1 MITKRDILDT
11 YLPLLDASYA
21 RAHGVDK
28 PTLPA
33 SVEIVGHIE
42 AVATR
47 SQKPETVD
55 MRAAQAVT
63 NPERFGFVAL
73 DRASGGAVVS
83 FRGTMTP
90 EEWVKDFTAIS
101 QPFDALPGFGFV
113 HLGFE
118 QMWDRVQR
126 SVKSGLS
133 LIPNGSRITF
143 VGHSLGGAMAVLG
156 AADIAVTFGQC
167 RGLQVEC
174 FTVGSPRPGGI
185 RFAWNF
191 ARAVPKYMRFT
202 NDKDPVPR
210 VAPVFFPPVW
220 QHPANA
226 VKVKGVGGTN
236 PHSLLAYRD
245 GIQKLQ
251 GLA

>member
-1 MITKRDILDT
+1 VITKRDILDT
-11 YLPLLDASYA
+11 YLPLLEGSYA
-21 RAHGVDK
+21 RAHGVEK
-28 PTLPA
+28 PTLPGP
-33 SVEIVGHIE
+33 VEIVGHIE
-42 AVATR
+42 AVAAR
-47 SQKPETVD
+47 SAKPETVD
-55 MRAAQAVT
+55 MRAAQTVA

-73 DRASGGAVVS
+73 DRASGGFVVS
-83 FRGTMTP
+83 IRGTMTP

-101 QPFDALPGFGFV
+101 QPFDAVPGFGFV

-126 SVKSGLS
+126 SVKSALS
-133 LIPNGSRITF
+133 LIPNGSRVTF

-156 AADIAVTFGQC
+156 AADIGVTMGQC

-191 ARAVPKYMRFT
+191 KAAVPKYVRCV
-202 NDKDPVPR
+202 NDGDKVPH
-210 VAPVFFPPVW
+210 VAPFFFPPVW
-220 QHPANA
+220 QHPAGPL
-226 VKVKGVGGTN
+226 KVKGIGGSN

-245 GIQKLQ
+245 GIEKLQ